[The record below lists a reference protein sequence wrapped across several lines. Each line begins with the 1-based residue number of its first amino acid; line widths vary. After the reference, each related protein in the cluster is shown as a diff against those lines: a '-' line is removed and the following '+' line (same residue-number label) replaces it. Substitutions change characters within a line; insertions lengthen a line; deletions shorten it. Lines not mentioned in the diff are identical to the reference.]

1 MRDLSEV
8 KRTKN
13 IKLRLVEE
21 DDAEFILKL
30 RTEPTKN
37 KYLSQTGADIEGQIM
52 WIRSYKLREHL
63 DREYYYVICDNDDEK
78 LGLVRMYDFRDSEK
92 SFCWGSWILKQGS
105 PVFAAI
111 ESAITI
117 YEIGFNICGFHK
129 SHFDVRKDNTKVL
142 KFHRNFGAK
151 QINEDEIDFYFD
163 FTRDDYE
170 AIKPKYQKFILS

>member
-30 RTEPTKN
+30 RTEPSKN

-52 WIRSYKLREHL
+52 WIRSYKLRENL

-78 LGLVRMYDFRDSEK
+78 LGLVRMYDFRDSEH
-92 SFCWGSWILKQGS
+92 SFCWGSWILKPNS
-105 PVFAAI
+105 PVCAGI

-117 YEIGFNICGFHK
+117 YETGFNICKFQR
-129 SHFDVRKDNTKVL
+129 SHFEVRKDNLKVL

-151 QINEDEIDFYFD
+151 QVDEDELNFYFEL
-163 FTRDDYE
+163 TKNEYE
-170 AIKPKYQKFILS
+170 MTKTKYQKFLLS